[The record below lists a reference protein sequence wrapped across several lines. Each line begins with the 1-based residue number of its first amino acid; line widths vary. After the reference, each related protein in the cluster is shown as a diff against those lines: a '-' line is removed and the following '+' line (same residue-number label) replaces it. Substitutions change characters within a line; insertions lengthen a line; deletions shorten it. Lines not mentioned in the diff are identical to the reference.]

1 MALWA
6 KLLLGAAAVFI
17 LLPTE
22 VALLRSIGS
31 DVAMLTDA
39 FGLVGG
45 LLIFASPTLAILVW
59 SRSATRNARA
69 RSGRAP

>member
-1 MALWA
+1 M
-6 KLLLGAAAVFI
+6 

-39 FGLVGG
+39 SGSGR
-45 LLIFASPTLAILVW
+45 LLIFASSTLAILAW
-59 SRSATRNARA
+59 SRFCDPERA
-69 RSGRAP
+69 RG